1 MQELTKNAIL
11 NLQRTTGHVLA
22 VKDFEDIEALD
33 GLAEKMNG
41 VSSVERRLL
50 NSPFELCGIKFY
62 PLTVAKSLWFTEKC
76 EEWDIPAEH
85 QDAFMFWVLSF
96 PLTEE
101 PFDKYTTHKK
111 ADGVMRK
118 FARRMHMTHD
128 EINSICSRCL
138 GVVDSCDEDGSKDS
152 STAFGGM
159 VACLIRE
166 FGQSPDYWLFEA
178 SVEKVMEFY
187 TQIIARVTAEEDS
200 NRQASSGKGKA
211 TAPRATPKLKAFK
224 AFRDKAKLIEDKWS
238 SDNGE

>member
-62 PLTVAKSLWFTEKC
+62 PLTVAKSLWFTEKV
-76 EEWDIPAEH
+76 EEWGVPDEH
-85 QDAFMFWVLSF
+85 KDAFMFWVLSF

-101 PFDKYTTHKK
+101 PFDTFTTYKK
-111 ADGVMRK
+111 SDREMRK
-118 FARRMHMTHD
+118 FAKRLHMTRD
-128 EINSICSRCL
+128 EINDICNKCL
-138 GVVDSCDEDGSKDS
+138 GMMDTGDEDGSKQ
-152 STAFGGM
+152 STSAFGGM

-166 FGQSPDYWLFEA
+166 YGQKPDYWLYEA

-187 TQIIARVTAEEDS
+187 TQIMNRVNAENEANRTAS
-200 NRQASSGKGKA
+200 TKGGQAKA
-211 TAPRATPKLKAFK
+211 PSATPKLKAFK
-224 AFRDKAKLIEDKWS
+224 AFRDKAQELNDKWS
-238 SDNGE
+238 AENDD